1 MQKLKNI
8 VVKIWPFSSMQ
19 KKMNNL
25 ADEIIVLKSKL
36 GDCNHLLETEK
47 QDKRVL
53 LDEMITM
60 ESELTDS
67 KQLLER
73 VTQDN
78 NVLLD
83 EISTHK
89 RNIEVNLKC
98 IHELTNNNEMLNNDI
113 KQLNT
118 RCQRLEETTQ
128 SLRMRYNLHEPDFNL
143 KSGEFW
149 NNHYER
155 GGNSGTGSYN
165 RLSEFKANI
174 INDFIV
180 SKKIDTT
187 IELGCGDG
195 NQLSLIHYN
204 SYTGVDVSDHIIKQ
218 NRKRF
223 SENKDFN
230 FYCSLI
236 ERECY
241 INEKFDLSISM
252 DVIFHLLEDDVYEK
266 YMYDL
271 FTISKKYVIIYSS
284 NHEEYTPWPE
294 YRHRNFFYFIQRNIK
309 GWELLQFIP
318 NKYPYIIGREAET
331 SSADFYIFTKSVKS
345 DI

>member
-53 LDEMITM
+53 LDE
-60 ESELTDS
+60 
-67 KQLLER
+67 
-73 VTQDN
+73 
-78 NVLLD
+78 
-83 EISTHK
+83 ISTNK
-89 RNIEVNLKC
+89 KDIEANLKC
-98 IHELTNNNEMLNNDI
+98 IHELTNKNEELNN
-113 KQLNT
+113 
-118 RCQRLEETTQ
+118 RCQKLEETMQ
-128 SLRMRYNLHEPDFNL
+128 SLRIRYNLHEPNFNL
-143 KSGEFW
+143 RSGEFW

-174 INDFIV
+174 INDFII
-180 SKKIDTT
+180 SKKVDTT

-204 SYTGVDVSDHIIKQ
+204 SYTGVDVSEHIVMQ

-223 SENKDFN
+223 SKYKDYN

-241 INEKFDLSISM
+241 INERFDLSISM
-252 DVIFHLLEDDVYEK
+252 DVIFHLLEDDVYEN

-271 FTISKKYVIIYSS
+271 FDVSSNYVIIYSS

-294 YRHRNFFYFIQRNIK
+294 YRHRNFFYFIQNNIK

-331 SSADFYIFTKSVKS
+331 SSADFYIFYKKE
-345 DI
+345 